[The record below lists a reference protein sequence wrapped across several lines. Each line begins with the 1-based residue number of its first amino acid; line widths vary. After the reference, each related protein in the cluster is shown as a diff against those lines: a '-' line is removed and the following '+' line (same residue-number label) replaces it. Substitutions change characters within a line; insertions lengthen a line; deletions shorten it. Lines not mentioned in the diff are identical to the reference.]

1 MYVLDLLYFSALS
14 VLMIASMPMRQLV
27 AVSDARRRHALR
39 GRIDLRCIGGATH
52 GCYGMTGAVRL

>member
-1 MYVLDLLYFSALS
+1 MYVLDLFYFSALS

-27 AVSDARRRHALR
+27 AVSDARRHALR